1 MARLPGTPPPG
12 SNLPEY
18 TVSDL
23 SASLRQAVE
32 ERFGHVRVRGEISQP
47 KRHSSGHVYLRLK
60 DEKAVVEAVIWRGVA
75 ARLAT
80 RPDEGLEV
88 VCTGRLTTYQARSQ
102 YQLIVEAMEPA
113 GEGALLKL
121 LEERR
126 RRLAAEG
133 LFDTDRKR
141 DVPYLPVTVGVIT
154 SPTGAVIRDIL
165 HRVADRCP
173 RNVLVWPVAV
183 QGDAAADQVARAI
196 AGFNALPV
204 GGSVARPDVLIV
216 ARGGGSLE
224 DLMAF
229 NEESVVRAA
238 AESEI
243 PLISAVGHETDTTLI
258 DHAADRR
265 APTPTAAAEM
275 AVPVRAELMRDLADR
290 DHRRLAALARQL
302 GDLRLRLDFVARR
315 LDDRRSMLDD
325 RTRRL
330 DDAADRLL
338 RGMDGR
344 LERWRA
350 RVREAAA
357 GIPTPRASL
366 AAAAHRLA
374 TGSER
379 LTASASRLVDRHR
392 LALADTGRRL
402 ESVPWHRRWQQST
415 DSLMTQDQRLRAA
428 VGRVVET
435 RQARLHALD
444 QLMESYSY
452 ENVLSRGFV
461 VVRSTDGTP
470 MTDPDRLH
478 AGQAIDLQFSNDRHV
493 PATIGASA
501 KSRATRS
508 SRASATA
515 GKSANS
521 AESPADRQGKLL

>member
-1 MARLPGTPPPG
+1 MARLPGTPAPG

-75 ARLAT
+75 SRLAT

-113 GEGALLKL
+113 GEGALLKM

-126 RRLAAEG
+126 RRLAEEG
-133 LFDTDRKR
+133 LFNPDRKR
-141 DVPYLPVTVGVIT
+141 DLPYLPATVGVIT

-165 HRVADRCP
+165 HRIADRCP
-173 RNVLVWPVAV
+173 RTVLIWPVAV

-196 AGFNALPV
+196 AGFNALPAE
-204 GGSVARPDVLIV
+204 GPLARPDVLIV

-229 NEESVVRAA
+229 NEENVVRAA
-238 AESEI
+238 VASAI

-275 AVPVRAELMRDLADR
+275 AVPVRAELLRDLADR

-302 GDLRLRLDFVARR
+302 GDLRLRLDFATRR

-330 DDAADRLL
+330 DDAADRLQ
-338 RGMDGR
+338 RGLDGR

-374 TGSER
+374 TGSDR
-379 LTASASRLVDRHR
+379 LTAGATRLVDRHQQ
-392 LALADTGRRL
+392 AIADTVRRL
-402 ESVPWHRRWQQST
+402 DSVPWHRRWQRSAE
-415 DSLMTQDQRLRAA
+415 SLSMQDQRLRTA
-428 VGRVVET
+428 VARVVEP
-435 RQARLHALD
+435 RQARLRALE
-444 QLMESYSY
+444 QLLESYSY

-470 MTDPDRLH
+470 MTDPDRLQV
-478 AGQAIDLQFSNDRHV
+478 GQTIDLQFSGDRHV
-493 PATIGASA
+493 AATIGPSQKTGSA
-501 KSRATRS
+501 RPHRAAT
-508 SRASATA
+508 TA
-515 GKSANS
+515 GKSAKTGES
-521 AESPADRQGKLL
+521 AADRQGKLL